1 MKKFFI
7 FFAFFA
13 AFFVILP
20 SVNAATIN
28 IEKIN
33 TDGENLEKAQFILT
47 GYDEDDDDII
57 FDQNVTCTGCLDYY
71 ADNEELFLTSD
82 LTTMIIDG
90 LPDGTYILVEET
102 APNGYQNNNIEYT
115 FRLVN
120 GVIEDPE
127 GFDIDE
133 SNPNTIVIIN
143 AKLPAVAIEKVDNA
157 NKGVKDAEFSLTGRD
172 MDGKK
177 VIFLDTNCE
186 GCKLYSLDES
196 ERSFNFTSNGTAMYL
211 IGLPDGTYTLKETKT
226 PDGYKKNTTTY
237 EFTIENGL
245 IEESEGFE
253 INASNP
259 NTILIVNYPEEDPV
273 EDPTEDPVIDSISNS
288 NQSDPEEKP
297 ELIDSVSKEDNPKTI
312 DNGIKYTIMFSTV
325 LTLIILAVIAKK
337 SKLN

>member
-102 APNGYQNNNIEYT
+102 APNGYQNNIYYIRYHET
-115 FRLVN
+115 CS
-120 GVIEDPE
+120 GP
-127 GFDIDE
+127 
-133 SNPNTIVIIN
+133 
-143 AKLPAVAIEKVDNA
+143 
-157 NKGVKDAEFSLTGRD
+157 
-172 MDGKK
+172 GKRWP
-177 VIFLDTNCE
+177 
-186 GCKLYSLDES
+186 Y
-196 ERSFNFTSNGTAMYL
+196 AYL
-211 IGLPDGTYTLKETKT
+211 GQDWKR
-226 PDGYKKNTTTY
+226 N
-237 EFTIENGL
+237 
-245 IEESEGFE
+245 
-253 INASNP
+253 
-259 NTILIVNYPEEDPV
+259 
-273 EDPTEDPVIDSISNS
+273 
-288 NQSDPEEKP
+288 
-297 ELIDSVSKEDNPKTI
+297 
-312 DNGIKYTIMFSTV
+312 
-325 LTLIILAVIAKK
+325 
-337 SKLN
+337 